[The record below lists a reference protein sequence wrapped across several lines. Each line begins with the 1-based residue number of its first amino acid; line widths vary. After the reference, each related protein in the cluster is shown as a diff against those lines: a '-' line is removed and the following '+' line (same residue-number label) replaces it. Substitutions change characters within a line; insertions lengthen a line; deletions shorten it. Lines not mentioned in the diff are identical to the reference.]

1 MSLHYLVK
9 LEMLIAHV
17 LPLSCY
23 REKLQ
28 NLSHINCGIQI
39 RQIWIQLITAC
50 RKCCKRRCTKR
61 ASLLWRYQRCY

>member
-9 LEMLIAHV
+9 LEMLISHV

-28 NLSHINCGIQI
+28 NLFKRNCGLHI
-39 RQIWIQLITAC
+39 R
-50 RKCCKRRCTKR
+50 
-61 ASLLWRYQRCY
+61 